1 MSELTDFRK
10 EKDELF
16 AKDRNSPLTPAQRKT
31 FKGAQYFPENPDL
44 SLEVEVE
51 ELPEKETIEMQTS
64 TGSVQRYTRAGKLSS
79 PPRAGARS

>member
-31 FKGAQYFPENPDL
+31 FKGC
-44 SLEVEVE
+44 SISR
-51 ELPEKETIEMQTS
+51 K
-64 TGSVQRYTRAGKLSS
+64 TRI
-79 PPRAGARS
+79 